1 MGNLTKLSIL
11 GLLLASTSF
20 ASLHAQTTVSTSTD
34 GTAANPAPAGQAP
47 DDVTNKITS
56 LVHEGKYAE
65 AQQLTTGLL
74 VAYPNDQRLIKAK
87 TLLEKSLAAPARRQ
101 TNNPASTSAAN
112 PDPLTGM
119 EKVDYNALIALA
131 RQAQQTTDLPQQN
144 ASLKEFMG
152 ESRAFLQKHPHQTM
166 LWELRAASAISLNQ
180 PLEGYEAG
188 QELLEAGAADSSDPA
203 MQSLLGQL
211 KNKGWLDQ
219 HQAEALQ
226 ITADNDRRQQQAA
239 AETERKKAESDK
251 YTFPVAHARTFGYGF
266 GHLTMNEND
275 GVYVASDETVR
286 FSKNDLREMKTMC
299 LAKNMCGFYFIP
311 KDGKKLFFLA
321 ITEEAVASRTLADK
335 EFLPPSVLGN
345 AAVER
350 WHFVTI
356 NNTTLGPSPGLQGSA
371 R

>member
-1 MGNLTKLSIL
+1 MGKLSKPWIF
-11 GLLLASTSF
+11 GLFLALISL
-20 ASLHAQTTVSTSTD
+20 APLHAQTPANASPDTNT
-34 GTAANPAPAGQAP
+34 ANPAPTAQAP
-47 DDVTNKITS
+47 DDVTNKITG
-56 LVHEGKYAE
+56 LVHAGKYAE

-74 VAYPNDQRLIKAK
+74 VAYPNDQRLIKAR
-87 TLLEKSLAAPARRQ
+87 TLLDKLLA
-101 TNNPASTSAAN
+101 NPADNQSNNAASAPSPN
-112 PDPLTGM
+112 PDQLAGM

-131 RQAQQTTDLPQQN
+131 RQAQQTTDLTQQN
-144 ASLKEFMG
+144 ASLKQFMD
-152 ESRAFLQKHPHQTM
+152 ESRTFLQKHPHQTV
-166 LWELRAASAISLNQ
+166 LWELRAATAISLNQ
-180 PLEGYEAG
+180 PMEGYDAG
-188 QELLEAGAADSSDPA
+188 QQLLASGAADSNDPA

-239 AETERKKAESDK
+239 AEAERKKAESDK
-251 YTFPVAHARTFGYGF
+251 YTFPVAHARSFGYGF
-266 GHLTMNEND
+266 GHLTMSEND
-275 GVYVASDETVR
+275 GVYVDSGETIR

-311 KDGKKLFFLA
+311 KDGKRLFFLA
-321 ITEEAVASRTLADK
+321 VTEDAVASRTLADK
-335 EFLPPSVLGN
+335 VFLPPSVLGN

-350 WHFVTI
+350 WHFVNI